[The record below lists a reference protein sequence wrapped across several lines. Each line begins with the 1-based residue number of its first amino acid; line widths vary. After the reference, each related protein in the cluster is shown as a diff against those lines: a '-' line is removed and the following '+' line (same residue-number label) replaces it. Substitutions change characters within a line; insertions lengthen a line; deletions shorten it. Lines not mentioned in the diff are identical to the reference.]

1 MSDRERI
8 YQLLDV
14 VPEYKIGYVIA
25 YLQGITEGEDVKP
38 NRETLEAFAEADQ
51 MRRTGTGS
59 TAVLGI
65 DLIILMIYGT
75 AWRNHNAKRYL
86 HWTL

>member
-51 MRRTGTGS
+51 MRRTGTGHR
-59 TAVLGI
+59 VDNLD
-65 DLIILMIYGT
+65 DLWNSLEES
-75 AWRNHNAKRYL
+75 
-86 HWTL
+86 

>member
-51 MRRTGTGS
+51 MRRTGTGHRFDN
-59 TAVLGI
+59 L
-65 DLIILMIYGT
+65 DDGT

>member
-51 MRRTGTGS
+51 RRRTGTGHRFDN
-59 TAVLGI
+59 LD
-65 DLIILMIYGT
+65 DLWNSLEES
-75 AWRNHNAKRYL
+75 
-86 HWTL
+86 

>member
-51 MRRTGTGS
+51 MRRTGT
-59 TAVLGI
+59 
-65 DLIILMIYGT
+65 ILMIYGT